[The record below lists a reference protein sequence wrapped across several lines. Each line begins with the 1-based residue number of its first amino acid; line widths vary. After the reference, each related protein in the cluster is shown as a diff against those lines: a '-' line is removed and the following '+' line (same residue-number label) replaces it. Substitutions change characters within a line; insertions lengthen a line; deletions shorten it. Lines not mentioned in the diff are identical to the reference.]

1 MPAVP
6 ATAPKTSENTLS
18 SLALVDTLSLLDGRL
33 RLTLGICHQ
42 FVKISNFNT
51 STGAVTESYDKS
63 AVTPAVALVIKP
75 WGQGISLYA
84 DYVQGLS
91 KGATITYTTDAHSHA
106 FAPYKTE
113 QKEAGI
119 KWNVVTFSNTVSLFE
134 ITKPMLISVYGNDA
148 LDDGEKRV
156 RGLEWNVFGEVKRG
170 IRLFRRR
177 GLHPGRANQDRE
189 RHLRRQRR
197 RGRAALARKSGRRVG
212 QSLAACRDAEQPHHH
227 QFQPVPEWGQSAGS
241 ALLLGHLQRHH
252 ADRHAGPGAHHLR
265 HGRLLMV

>member
-42 FVKISNFNT
+42 FVKITNFNT

-91 KGATITYTTDAHSHA
+91 KGATITYTTDAHSHT

-134 ITKPMLISVYGNDA
+134 ITKPMLISVHGNDA

-170 IRLFRRR
+170 IRLLGGAAYTQGVQTKTANGTYDGNAAVGAPRWR
-177 GLHPGRANQDRE
+177 GNLGVEWDSPWLPVVTLNSRIITSSSQYLNGAN
-189 RHLRRQRR
+189 
-197 RGRAALARKSGRRVG
+197 
-212 QSLAACRDAEQPHHH
+212 
-227 QFQPVPEWGQSAGS
+227 
-241 ALLLGHLQRHH
+241 LL
-252 ADRHAGPGAHHLR
+252 DRHYYSGTFSDTTPIATLGQ
-265 HGRLLMV
+265 GRTISVTVDF